1 MSIDIQILNF
11 YLFYIGKNQKSKIVN
26 LKSKISMPLAIVN
39 SIASWF
45 LKQRIHQIELFLK
58 YPNEVQEE
66 LLMNLIRSSEETV
79 YGKQYDY
86 ASIKSY
92 KTFTDRVPISSY
104 QDLEPYIERTR
115 QGEQNV
121 LWNTPVKWFAKS
133 SGTTNAKS
141 KFIPVSSEAL
151 EDCHYKGSKD
161 LLCLYLNNNEES
173 EMFVG
178 KSLRLGGS
186 SQIYENN
193 NTFFGD
199 LSAILIENM
208 PIWAEFSSTPSSK
221 ISLMS
226 EWETKMSAIIKETIN
241 ENVTS
246 FAGVPSWMLVLMN
259 KVLEETGKTNL
270 MEVWPNLEV
279 YFHGGVSFDPYR
291 DQYQKIL
298 PQSQFKYYEI
308 YNASEGFF
316 AIQDLNNSSDLLLML
331 DYGIFYEFIPMDTFG
346 TPDQKAI
353 RLADVEL
360 FKNYAMVI
368 TTNGGLWRY
377 LIGDTVRFTS
387 LDPYR
392 VRVSGR
398 TKHHINVFGEELMV
412 ENTDQA
418 IAKAC
423 KMTQTEIVDY
433 TVAPVFMKDK
443 EKGAHEWMIEFKKE
457 PQDIAAFQK
466 ILDDTLQSLNSDYEA
481 KRYNNMTLNPL
492 VINVAR
498 ERLFYDWLKEND
510 KLGGQHKIPRLSN
523 KRDYLEQLKK
533 MQSLI
538 NH

>member
-1 MSIDIQILNF
+1 
-11 YLFYIGKNQKSKIVN
+11 
-26 LKSKISMPLAIVN
+26 MPLTIIN
-39 SIASWF
+39 SFASWF

-66 LLMNLIRSSEETV
+66 LLMNLIQSSKNTV
-79 YGKQYDY
+79 LGKKYDY
-86 ASIKSY
+86 ASINSY
-92 KTFTDRVPISSY
+92 ATFSERIPISTY
-104 QDLEPYIERTR
+104 EELQPLIERTR
-115 QGEQNV
+115 KGEQNV
-121 LWNTPVKWFAKS
+121 FWETPIKWFAKS

-141 KFIPVSSEAL
+141 KFIPVSNEAL

-173 EMFVG
+173 ELFLG

-186 SQIYENN
+186 SQIYEDN

-226 EWETKMSAIIKETIN
+226 EWETKIAAIINETKN

-259 KVLEETGKTNL
+259 KMLEETGKGNL
-270 MEVWPNLEV
+270 LEIWPNLEV
-279 YFHGGVSFDPYR
+279 YFHGGVNFEPYR
-291 DQYQKIL
+291 DQYKKIL
-298 PQSQFKYYEI
+298 PKKDFKYYEI

-316 AIQDLNNSSDLLLML
+316 AIQDLNYSSDLLLML

-346 TPDQKAI
+346 TPDQKII

-360 FKNYAMVI
+360 FKNYALVI
-368 TTNGGLWRY
+368 TTNSGLWRY

-387 LDPYR
+387 LNPYR
-392 VRVSGR
+392 IRVTGR

-423 KMTQTEIVDY
+423 KMTQTEVVDY
-433 TVAPVFMKDK
+433 TVAPVFMDGK
-443 EKGAHEWMIEFKKE
+443 EKGAHEWMIEFKDN
-457 PQDIAAFQK
+457 PADVSQFQK
-466 ILDDTLQSLNSDYEA
+466 ALDESIQSLNSDYEA

-498 ERLFYDWLKEND
+498 KNLFYDWLKVKD

-523 KRDYLEQLKK
+523 QRDYLEQLKS
-533 MQSLI
+533 MQVKI
-538 NH
+538 IQ

>member
-1 MSIDIQILNF
+1 
-11 YLFYIGKNQKSKIVN
+11 
-26 LKSKISMPLAIVN
+26 MPLSIIN
-39 SIASWF
+39 SFASWV

-66 LLMNLIRSSEETV
+66 LLHNLILAAENTIV
-79 YGKQYDY
+79 GKQYDF
-86 ASIKSY
+86 ASIN
-92 KTFTDRVPISSY
+92 SY
-104 QDLEPYIERTR
+104 QTFSERLPIATYEELQPLIERTR

-121 LWNTPVKWFAKS
+121 FWETPIKWFAKS

-141 KFIPVSSEAL
+141 KFIPVSNEAL

-161 LLCLYLNNNEES
+161 LLCLYLNNNEDS
-173 EMFVG
+173 ELFLG

-208 PIWAEFSSTPSSK
+208 PIWAEFSSTPSNK
-221 ISLMS
+221 TSLMS
-226 EWETKMSAIIKETIN
+226 EWETKIAAIINETKN

-259 KVLEETGKTNL
+259 RVLEDSGKGNL
-270 MEVWPNLEV
+270 FEIWPNLEV
-279 YFHGGVSFDPYR
+279 YFHGGVSFSPYKE
-291 DQYQKIL
+291 QYKKIL
-298 PQSQFKYYEI
+298 PKKDFRYYEI

-316 AIQDLNNSSDLLLML
+316 AIQDLNNSNDLLLML
-331 DYGIFYEFIPMDTFG
+331 DYGIFYEFIPMETFG
-346 TPDQKAI
+346 RPEQKVI

-360 FKNYAMVI
+360 NKNYAIVI
-368 TTNGGLWRY
+368 TTNSGLWRY

-387 LDPYR
+387 LNPYR
-392 VRVSGR
+392 IRVTGR

-423 KMTQTEIVDY
+423 QLTNTEVIDY
-433 TVAPVFMKDK
+433 TVAPIFMQDK
-443 EKGAHEWMIEFKKE
+443 EKGAHEWMIEFKKK
-457 PQDIAAFQK
+457 PADVGLFQK
-466 ILDDTLQSLNSDYEA
+466 ALDETLQSLNSDYEA

-498 ERLFYDWLKEND
+498 ENLFYDWLKERD

-523 KRDYLEQLKK
+523 QRDYLEQLKQ
-533 MQSLI
+533 M
-538 NH
+538 N

>member
-1 MSIDIQILNF
+1 
-11 YLFYIGKNQKSKIVN
+11 
-26 LKSKISMPLAIVN
+26 MPIPIIN
-39 SIASWF
+39 SIASWV

-66 LLMNLIRSSEETV
+66 LLMNLIRRAENTVIGAQYEFSSIT
-79 YGKQYDY
+79 
-86 ASIKSY
+86 SY
-92 KTFTDRVPISSY
+92 TTFSERVPVSTY
-104 QDLEPYIERTR
+104 EDLQPLIERTR

-121 LWNTPVKWFAKS
+121 FWDTPIKWFAKS

-141 KFIPVSSEAL
+141 KFIPVSNDAL

-161 LLCLYLNNNEES
+161 LLCLYLNNNEDS
-173 EMFVG
+173 DMFLG

-186 SQIYENN
+186 SQIYEDKE
-193 NTFFGD
+193 TLFGD

-208 PIWAEFSSTPSSK
+208 PIWAEFSSTPSNK

-226 EWETKMSAIIKETIN
+226 EWEQKLTAIINETKN

-259 KVLEETGKTNL
+259 RMLEETGKGNL
-270 MEVWPNLEV
+270 LEVWPNLEV
-279 YFHGGVSFDPYR
+279 YFHGGVSFEPYR
-291 DQYQKIL
+291 EQYQKLL
-298 PQSQFKYYEI
+298 PKSDFKYYEI

-316 AIQDLNNSSDLLLML
+316 AIQDLNDSSDLLLML

-346 TPDQKAI
+346 TPNQKII

-360 FKNYAMVI
+360 FKNYAIVI
-368 TTNGGLWRY
+368 TTNSGLWRY

-387 LDPYR
+387 LNPYR
-392 VRVSGR
+392 IRVSGR

-423 KMTQTEIVDY
+423 QLTQTEVVDY
-433 TVAPVFMKDK
+433 TVAPIFMDGK
-443 EKGAHEWMIEFKKE
+443 EKGAHEWMIEFKQN
-457 PQDIAAFQK
+457 PSDLAQFQK

-492 VINVAR
+492 VINLAR
-498 ERLFYDWLKEND
+498 PNLFYDWLKERD

-523 KRDYLEQLKK
+523 QREYLEQLKGL
-533 MQSLI
+533 Q
-538 NH
+538 